1 VRSIENM
8 IKCKYIEQ
16 YRILTVTHNV
26 KEYVEREWNKKK
38 CRGKEFELQFTGTK
52 MIDN

>member
-1 VRSIENM
+1 VRSIQNM

-16 YRILTVTHNV
+16 YRISTVTHNR
-26 KEYVEREWNKKK
+26 KEYVESEWTKKMQ
-38 CRGKEFELQFTGTK
+38 GKGFELQFTGTK